1 MNEILMCL
9 DCIKDTKLKKYFL
22 SKTLENGVCTFCK
35 KSHHNC
41 LGIDNDEF
49 ANMARALIRYHY
61 YEVEYN
67 RHFGGLSLTELLL
80 GENEIF
86 HSEKLA
92 DEVDI
97 DILTGIIEDLRFDDN
112 TEVALY
118 YGHIDGIRGAF
129 MERIKNRKDKRIE
142 KLEAQLL
149 EQNYFTLEDEFQ
161 RDLKSYEKYFKS
173 KIQKKELFYRAR
185 IGYAKKEE
193 TKGGFFY
200 DPTDEDALVKYIP
213 YKKSEIGAPPISS
226 LSLGRLNRMGVSYLY
241 LATDIE
247 TALTEV
253 RPDPGHKVSVGCFR
267 AKQKLK
273 IADLDRAFIAMA
285 KNEKSMDDYRYLNH
299 IDQILSRA
307 ITRDERHKY
316 LVTQFVSDGF
326 RKLGYDGIFYSSSIT
341 GGQNLL
347 IFNPDM
353 FEYVE
358 YESSVYD
365 INIVKYNYTKTGNQ

>member
-1 MNEILMCL
+1 MCI
-9 DCIKDTKLKKYFL
+9 DCVKDTKLKKYFL
-22 SKTLENGVCTFCK
+22 SKTLEKDVCTFCK
-35 KSHHNC
+35 KSHHRC
-41 LGIDNDEF
+41 LDIDNDEF
-49 ANMARALIRYHY
+49 ANMVRALIRYHY

-80 GENEIF
+80 EENEIF
-86 HSEKLA
+86 NSERLA
-92 DEVDI
+92 DEEDI
-97 DILTGIIEDLRFDDN
+97 DILTGIIEDLQFNDN

-118 YGHIDGIRGAF
+118 YGHIEGTRGAF

-142 KLEAQLL
+142 KLEEQLL
-149 EQNYFTLEDEFQ
+149 KQNYFTLEDEFQ
-161 RDLKSYEKYFKS
+161 RVLKSYEKYFKS

-193 TKGGFFY
+193 TNEGFFY

-213 YKKSEIGAPPISS
+213 YKKSEIGAPPIESM
-226 LSLGRLNRMGVSYLY
+226 SLGRLNRMGVSYLY

-247 TALTEV
+247 TALTEI
-253 RPDPGHKVSVGCFR
+253 RPDPGHKVSIGCFR
-267 AKQKLK
+267 TKQKLK
-273 IADLDRAFIAMA
+273 IADLDQAFIAMA
-285 KNEKSMDDYRYLNH
+285 KTENTLEEYRYLNH

-307 ITRDERHKY
+307 ITRDERHRY

-341 GGQNLL
+341 DGQNLL
-347 IFNPDM
+347 IFNPDN

-365 INIVKYNYTKTGNQ
+365 INTVKYQYTKMGYL